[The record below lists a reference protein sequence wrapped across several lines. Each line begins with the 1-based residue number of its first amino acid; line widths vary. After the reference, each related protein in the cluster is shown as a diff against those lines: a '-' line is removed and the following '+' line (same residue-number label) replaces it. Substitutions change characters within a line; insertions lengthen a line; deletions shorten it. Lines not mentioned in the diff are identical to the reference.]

1 MLLNNLVMCKI
12 SLYLFSLLLFL
23 SAAPAVKTFRIS
35 GKAQGTSYHITY
47 YAKDSVVSKTDI
59 ENLLKELDNSLSIYQ
74 PNSLISQFNNS
85 TKGLKVDRHLR
96 KVVQESLSVYKE
108 TNGIFDI
115 TSYPILAA
123 WGFGIEKARSLPDSA
138 TINHLMA
145 CVGSNKIQL
154 KNNFLEKAAPC
165 IKLDVNGIAQGYSVD
180 VLANFLESKK
190 IDCYMVEIGGELKVK
205 GRKPDGTY
213 MKVGIEGPATDH
225 REEPFVRRIVT
236 LKEGAITTAG
246 NYRKYIE
253 KDNKRISHLLDART
267 GYPIENEMISVT
279 VVAKNAITADGY
291 DTPLM
296 GMHLKEALAF
306 MRKHPDMQAYFIYRK
321 PNGAVADTATVGF
334 YSLFDELKSYTD

>member
-1 MLLNNLVMCKI
+1 MRKI

-23 SAAPAVKTFRIS
+23 SAAPAVKTFHIN

-47 YAKDSVVSKTDI
+47 YAKDSVVSKTEI

-85 TKGLKVDRHLR
+85 ATGLKVDRHLR
-96 KVVQESLSVYKE
+96 KVVQKSLSVYKE

-123 WGFGIEKARSLPDSA
+123 WGFGTEKVKSLPDST
-138 TINHLMA
+138 TINRLKP
-145 CVGSNKIQL
+145 CVGSNKIYL
-154 KNNFLEKAAPC
+154 KNNFLGKAAPC

-180 VLANFLESKK
+180 VLADFLESKK

-205 GRKPDGTY
+205 GKKPDSTY
-213 MKVGIEGPATDH
+213 MKVGIEGPATDNKDK
-225 REEPFVRRIVT
+225 PFIRRIIT
-236 LKEGAITTAG
+236 LKKGAITTAG

-253 KDNKRISHLLDART
+253 KENKRISHLIDART

-296 GMHLKEALAF
+296 GMSLETALAF
-306 MRKHPDMQAYFIYRK
+306 VKKHPQMQAYFIYRK
-321 PNGAVADTATVGF
+321 SNGIIADTATAGF
-334 YSLFDELKSYTD
+334 YPLIDRDKLGQMDD

>member
-1 MLLNNLVMCKI
+1 MCKI
-12 SLYLFSLLLFL
+12 SLYLFPLLLFL
-23 SAAPAVKTFRIS
+23 GAAPAIKTFRIS

-47 YAKDSVVSKTDI
+47 YAKDSIISKTDI

-85 TKGLKVDRHLR
+85 AKGLKVDRHLR

-123 WGFGIEKARSLPDSA
+123 WGFGTEKVVGFPDSA
-138 TINHLMA
+138 RIDNLML
-145 CVGSNKIQL
+145 CVGSDKILLQ
-154 KNNFLEKAAPC
+154 NDFLEKTVPC

-180 VLANFLESKK
+180 VLANFLDSKK

-205 GRKPDGTY
+205 GKKPDGTY
-213 MKVGIEGPATDH
+213 MKVGIEGPATDN
-225 REEPFVRRIVT
+225 RDEPFVRRIVT
-236 LKEGAITTAG
+236 LKKGAITTAG

-253 KDNKRISHLLDART
+253 KENKRISHLIDART
-267 GYPIENEMISVT
+267 GHPIENEMISVT

-296 GMHLKEALAF
+296 GMNLKEALVF

-321 PNGAVADTATVGF
+321 SNGAMADTATVGF
-334 YSLFDELKSYTD
+334 YSLIDSDKSGQAGPD